1 MPVPNPDQSNAQS
14 DDPLTQHTDLIK
26 EIFGAATD
34 AGKRYQRQL
43 TLARTLAGREWKLS
57 ARALLLVLVGILS
70 ISAVGATL
78 WVTLNAMLATGLI
91 QLGLHWMW
99 VGSGIILL
107 NSLVLWGL
115 VATIRALLKHISLSR
130 TWNALTLSTQLPAD
144 NSTSAQSPDNAQN

>member
-78 WVTLNAMLATGLI
+78 W
-91 QLGLHWMW
+91 
-99 VGSGIILL
+99 
-107 NSLVLWGL
+107 GL

-144 NSTSAQSPDNAQN
+144 NSTSAQSPDNAQK